1 MRTFLSGTWYALR
14 AAGLFAGAAG
24 VAELRMR
31 LLSETGSR
39 QWIEAA
45 GNSLETDVLTEFHR
59 ENAVM

>member
-14 AAGLFAGAAG
+14 AVVLLAG
-24 VAELRMR
+24 VVGGDDLRVPQ
-31 LLSETGSR
+31 LSKTGSR

-59 ENAVM
+59 EKAVM